1 MHNPQPDPVIARL
14 VAEYFA
20 APPISEAEYE
30 ATWTKVEEA
39 LNAS

>member
-20 APPISEAEYE
+20 PPPISEAEYE
-30 ATWTKVEEA
+30 ATLTNVEEA

>member
-1 MHNPQPDPVIARL
+1 MHNPQPDEAIARL

-20 APPISEAEYE
+20 PPPISEAEYE
-30 ATWTKVEEA
+30 ATLTNVEEA